1 MKLNFIRR
9 MPKILGAVFLFA
21 SCSSDLDFDQID
33 DLKLEP
39 VYVANLAYFDVPANK
54 FADNG
59 NAEEIAADEQP
70 FKVFKQKFFKDN
82 LVKAEC
88 DFELENTI
96 SRAFS
101 LDVLLFDNNNQVLET
116 ITLDIPAY
124 SGGSNIIKYQT
135 EVFENQRLAVLKQ
148 TVKIG
153 FTVRI
158 ASGAPLNSS
167 SSGNLKLRSS
177 ATAYMLIEVE

>member
-1 MKLNFIRR
+1 
-9 MPKILGAVFLFA
+9 MPKILGVAILFV

-39 VYVANLAYFDVPANK
+39 VYVANLAYFDVPANE
-54 FADNG
+54 FEDNG
-59 NAEEIAADEQP
+59 SAEEVAADDQP
-70 FKVFKQKFFKDN
+70 FKAFKQKFFKEN

-96 SRAFS
+96 NRAFS
-101 LDVLLFDNNNQVLET
+101 LDILLLDNDDQVLET
-116 ITLDIPAY
+116 ITLNIPAY
-124 SGGSNIIKYQT
+124 SGGSNVIKYPT
-135 EVFENQRLAVLKQ
+135 EVFENQRLEVLKQ
-148 TVKIG
+148 TVKVG
-153 FTVRI
+153 FSVRI
-158 ASGAPLNSS
+158 AAGPPLTSS